1 MIACVD
7 DLCRSVSIGEY
18 IFSLLMYNKRQN
30 WNTIP
35 PSSVSRLLYLYT
47 QYPFPF
53 KASTSKADYYATH
66 LRQTKSNKQELCHC
80 IDFCLLLVYLDGST
94 DDVYQEFERVLILRL
109 SIVWFFVLLFV
120 ELSLFYEH
128 NAENVIK
135 MCVLCTITK

>member
-18 IFSLLMYNKRQN
+18 IFSLSMKHKRQN

-94 DDVYQEFERVLILRL
+94 DDVYQEFERVYWSFVCQLFDFL
-109 SIVWFFVLLFV
+109 SFYLLNYHYFT
-120 ELSLFYEH
+120 
-128 NAENVIK
+128 NTMQK
-135 MCVLCTITK
+135 MS